1 MNRTKIENAC
11 VDWSFNDKANGLYK
25 FLIPWSEH
33 DFAPGDMV
41 TVRELNC
48 LDETTTATVE
58 EVLEDGIIVKADWID
73 ISEEYEITKSEDM
86 NTEETTMEEL
96 LQQKLINGKITWL
109 EFIQQG
115 GHGDEFRQY
124 CEENGMKATERT
136 AQQFWDE
143 VLHEEEKDHRQ
154 DAFID

>member
-58 EVLEDGIIVKADWID
+58 DVLEDGIIVKADWID

-96 LQQKLINGKITWL
+96 LQKQLHEGKITW
-109 EFIQQG
+109 G
-115 GHGDEFRQY
+115 
-124 CEENGMKATERT
+124 
-136 AQQFWDE
+136 
-143 VLHEEEKDHRQ
+143 
-154 DAFID
+154 

>member
-1 MNRTKIENAC
+1 
-11 VDWSFNDKANGLYK
+11 
-25 FLIPWSEH
+25 
-33 DFAPGDMV
+33 MV

-86 NTEETTMEEL
+86 NTEETTMKEL
-96 LQQKLINGKITWL
+96 LLQKQLHEGKITWL
-109 EFIQQG
+109 EFIGQSE
-115 GHGDEFRQY
+115 HGEEFRKY

-136 AQQFWDE
+136 AQQFWDWMQE
-143 VLHEEEKDHRQ
+143 QEKQAH
-154 DAFID
+154 IESES

>member
-1 MNRTKIENAC
+1 MEK
-11 VDWSFNDKANGLYK
+11 
-25 FLIPWSEH
+25 
-33 DFAPGDMV
+33 
-41 TVRELNC
+41 
-48 LDETTTATVE
+48 
-58 EVLEDGIIVKADWID
+58 
-73 ISEEYEITKSEDM
+73 
-86 NTEETTMEEL
+86 TTMEEL

>member
-124 CEENGMKATERT
+124 CESKGLAADNQT
-136 AQQFWDE
+136 AQQFYDE

>member
-1 MNRTKIENAC
+1 MNRTKIKNAC

-33 DFAPGDMV
+33 NFAPGDMV

-96 LQQKLINGKITWL
+96 LQKQLHEGKITWL
-109 EFIQQG
+109 EFIGQSE
-115 GHGDEFRQY
+115 HSEEFRKY
-124 CEENGMKATERT
+124 CESKGLVADNQT
-136 AQQFWDE
+136 AQQFWDWMQE
-143 VLHEEEKDHRQ
+143 QEEQAHIESES
-154 DAFID
+154 

>member
-58 EVLEDGIIVKADWID
+58 DVLEDGIIVKADWID

-96 LQQKLINGKITWL
+96 LQQQLHEGKISWQ
-109 EFIQQG
+109 EYIEQSE
-115 GHGDEFRQY
+115 HSNEFRQY
-124 CEENGMKATERT
+124 CQDKGLAADNQT
-136 AQQFWDE
+136 AQQFWDR
-143 VLHEEEKDHRQ
+143 LMKEEEQVH
-154 DAFID
+154 IDGLN